1 MILTCRRTTP
11 GGITFLE
18 ANMNVPISPR
28 LKACCGFVSPGER
41 VLDVGT
47 DHGYL
52 GIWLLQQ
59 GIASSVIAS
68 DIVPGPLSA
77 AKTNASKYGTA
88 DKMEFYLSDGLQA
101 VPRDFDT
108 MVCAGM
114 GADTMITILSAAPW
128 MQNAKYRMILQCQ
141 SKTPL
146 LRKYLSDNGWR
157 ITEET
162 VLRDGR
168 FLYTVM
174 EVYYEPD
181 YPRLDAGEYYFPP
194 ALLENPSSYTAAYY
208 RWVVG
213 GLRIT
218 TSHQND
224 YEKQQA
230 LDWLTALAQ
239 TPELRWLKEETI

>member
-1 MILTCRRTTP
+1 
-11 GGITFLE
+11 
-18 ANMNVPISPR
+18 MNVPLSPR
-28 LKACCGFVSPGER
+28 LRVCCGFVAPGER
-41 VLDVGT
+41 VVDVGT

-77 AKTNASKYGTA
+77 AKANADKYGMTE
-88 DKMEFYLSDGLQA
+88 KMEFYLSDGLQA

-114 GADTMITILSAAPW
+114 GADTMISILSAAPW
-128 MQNAKYRMILQCQ
+128 MQDSRYRMVLQCQ
-141 SKTPL
+141 SKTPM

-174 EVYYEPD
+174 EVYYQPD
-181 YPRLDAGEYYFPP
+181 YPRLTPGESYFPP
-194 ALLENPSSYTAAYY
+194 ALLENPSEHTAVYY
-208 RWVVG
+208 RWVVE
-213 GLRIT
+213 GLRIAT
-218 TSHQND
+218 THQSD
-224 YEKQQA
+224 LYKKQV
-230 LDWLTALAQ
+230 LDELIALAE
-239 TPELRWLKEETI
+239 TPELAWLKEEIL